1 MGRLADAILNQNGGV
16 GYSSYSAQPVL
27 DLKYGGQFGWSNNF
41 QQWVSTQAYVRRNL
55 VAILLEPPKF
65 FKYMPNSNVWVQAL
79 KSLVELHPTSIE
91 GFSAGLE
98 VEKDEHEFGGGGE
111 FFQEYTNVKRAR
123 TEPTFNFTERYGMPI
138 QTFLQNWIQYGI
150 QDPDTKYALVGTLE
164 GDYPPDMLAD
174 NYSMSCLFFEPDPTH
189 RRVVKSWVTTNMWP
203 TSTGEIIGKR
213 NLNEAGEVSKL
224 SIQFTGLSQT
234 GLGTNIFAQQVLN
247 KINITNANPY
257 LRPSFI
263 TGFDPALDGTSEGYA
278 YGTDRM
284 SKEAIKLS

>member
-1 MGRLADAILNQNGGV
+1 MGRLANAILNQNGGV

-79 KSLVELHPTSIE
+79 KSLVELRPTSIE

-164 GDYPPDMLAD
+164 GDYPSDMLAD

-203 TSTGEIIGKR
+203 
-213 NLNEAGEVSKL
+213 VS
-224 SIQFTGLSQT
+224 
-234 GLGTNIFAQQVLN
+234 
-247 KINITNANPY
+247 
-257 LRPSFI
+257 
-263 TGFDPALDGTSEGYA
+263 
-278 YGTDRM
+278 
-284 SKEAIKLS
+284 